1 MSNEQFSW
9 EKPLGIITQYDEI
22 TFGNNA
28 NIGEDKNPVPKSRTK
43 YTLDDIY
50 ILLRKLKGMID
61 PKNI

>member
-22 TFGNNA
+22 TFGDNA
-28 NIGEDKNPVPKSRTK
+28 NIGEDKNPIPKSRTK

-50 ILLRKLKGMID
+50 IL
-61 PKNI
+61 